1 MRGTP
6 TFRGHPGNAG
16 EGGKCGRE
24 PRVTSGEDAA
34 QVHPGALV
42 RGVSEDGVLHQL
54 QLWGGTKGA
63 PQYLRGAAKG
73 LAGTPQYLRGAARC
87 VGAQVDP
94 VKSMG
99 TLGWGDPRGFKG
111 DFRECGDPLM
121 CPHRGLGRPQESRE

>member
-42 RGVSEDGVLHQL
+42 RGVSEDSVLHQL

-63 PQYLRGAAKG
+63 
-73 LAGTPQYLRGAARC
+73 PQYLRGAARC

-121 CPHRGLGRPQESRE
+121 CPHRGLGWPQESRE